1 MGLSGLSLT
10 YRPRYNYL
18 SLRVAPTITMDKRW
32 VIRKHDHGRAAALAG
47 ELNVSPL
54 VAALLIARGYDDA
67 EKATSFL
74 NPSYDHLHEPY
85 LLKGMR
91 EAVDRIF
98 RAIDAGEKI
107 LIWGDYD
114 VDGTTGTVLLRKT
127 LKILGANTAFHV
139 PNRFTEGYGINIPAL
154 DEAKTD
160 GCRVVISV
168 DCGIRSFEPIAWA
181 KENGLD
187 FIVTD
192 HHISDPERGNPD
204 AYAVINPNQP
214 ECEYPDKHLAGVGVA
229 FKLAHALLR
238 EKKKDHL
245 VPAFLK
251 ITAIGTVADI
261 MQLTGENR
269 AIVALGLRDLPN
281 TRNYGLKALMEV
293 ADCRSDM
300 TSYHIG
306 FRIAPRINAAGRMD
320 VAKHVVELF
329 ECEDFNEARRLATIL
344 DSRNRERQQVQQQ
357 ITELALTEATELP
370 SRKFVVVAGD
380 GWHRGV
386 IGLAASRIAE
396 RLHRPTIVL
405 SVEDGYAHGSARSI
419 ANYHLLNA
427 LESCPEL
434 FEQFGGH
441 AAAAGMKIKQEN
453 IDAVR
458 EALNRY
464 AETSLTEDHL
474 QPELHIDARVSP
486 QTLTLKL
493 VNELSMLEPFGA
505 GNPKPVLVTG
515 GLLLREEPRVMKE
528 KHLKLW
534 LDGGGGQRFEAV
546 WWDGVER
553 SRERTLTP
561 GSRIEVAY
569 TAEANIWQSNVRLQL
584 VVEDIRA
591 DN

>member
-1 MGLSGLSLT
+1 MEKL
-10 YRPRYNYL
+10 
-18 SLRVAPTITMDKRW
+18 W
-32 VIRKHDHGRAAALAG
+32 VIKKHDHAIAARLAD
-47 ELNVSPL
+47 ELKVSRL
-54 VAALLIARGYDDA
+54 VAALLIARGYD
-67 EKATSFL
+67 TSESAHKFL
-74 NPSYDHLHEPY
+74 NPSYDDLHEPY

-91 EAVDRIF
+91 EAVARIF
-98 RAIDAGEKI
+98 KAIDNGEKV

-127 LKILGANTAFHV
+127 LNLLGGSTSFHV
-139 PNRFTEGYGINIPAL
+139 PDRFTEGYGVNIPAL
-154 DEAKTD
+154 EEAKAD
-160 GCRVVISV
+160 GCTVVISV

-192 HHISDPERGNPD
+192 HHISDPLRGNPD
-204 AYAVINPNQP
+204 AFAVINPNQP
-214 ECEYPDKHLAGVGVA
+214 DCEYPDKHLAGVGVA

-238 EKKKDHL
+238 EKEKEHL

-251 ITAIGTVADI
+251 IAAIGTVADI
-261 MQLTGENR
+261 MKLTGENR

-281 TRNYGLKALMEV
+281 TKNYGLKALMEV
-293 ADCRSDM
+293 ADCTSEM

-320 VAKHVVELF
+320 VAKHVIELF
-329 ECEDFNEARRLATIL
+329 ECEDFGKARTLAAIL
-344 DSRNRERQQVQQQ
+344 DSRNRERQRVQQQ
-357 ITELALTEATELP
+357 ITELALLETKEFGA
-370 SRKFVVVAGD
+370 RKFVVVAGE

-405 SVEDGYAHGSARSI
+405 SIEDGYAHGSARSI
-419 ANYHLLNA
+419 ANYHLLDA
-427 LESCPEL
+427 LESCPDL

-441 AAAAGMKIKQEN
+441 AAAAGMKIRSDK

-458 EALNRY
+458 DALNVY
-464 AETSLTEDHL
+464 AEGSLTDDHL
-474 QPELHIDARVSP
+474 QPQLNIDARVSP
-486 QTLTLKL
+486 ATLNLQMVQDLTR
-493 VNELSMLEPFGA
+493 LEPFGA
-505 GNPKPVLVTG
+505 GNPKPIFVTG
-515 GLLLREEPRVMKE
+515 GLLLRDEPIVMKD

-534 LDGGGGQRFEAV
+534 LADGEGRRFEAV

-553 SRERTLTP
+553 SSGRTLEP
-561 GSRIEVAY
+561 GSRIEMAY
-569 TAEANIWQSNVRLQL
+569 TAEVNVWQSNRRLQL
-584 VVEDIRA
+584 VVEDLRA

>member
-1 MGLSGLSLT
+1 LEKLW
-10 YRPRYNYL
+10 
-18 SLRVAPTITMDKRW
+18 I
-32 VIRKHDHGRAAALAG
+32 IQKHDHARAAQLAA
-47 ELNVSPL
+47 EMNVSPL
-54 VAALLIARGYDDA
+54 VAALLIARGHGTRESA
-67 EKATSFL
+67 HKFL
-74 NPSYDHLHEPY
+74 NPSYDDLHEPF

-91 EAVDRIF
+91 EAVTRIF
-98 RAIDAGEKI
+98 EAIDNGEKF

-127 LKILGANTAFHV
+127 LKILGGETAFHV

-154 DEAKTD
+154 EQAKAD
-160 GCRVVISV
+160 GCKVVISV

-181 KENGLD
+181 KANGLD

-204 AYAVINPNQP
+204 AFTVINPNQP
-214 ECEYPDKHLAGVGVA
+214 ECDYPDKHLAGVGVA

-238 EKKKDHL
+238 EKGKEHL

-251 ITAIGTVADI
+251 IAAIGTVADI

-281 TRNYGLKALMEV
+281 TKNYGLKALMEV
-293 ADCRSDM
+293 ADCTSEM

-320 VAKHVVELF
+320 VADHVVELF
-329 ECEDFNEARRLATIL
+329 EAEDFGKARMLAAIL
-344 DSRNRERQQVQQQ
+344 DSRNRERQRVQQQ
-357 ITELALTEATELP
+357 ITELALLETKVD
-370 SRKFVVVAGD
+370 RKFMVVAGD

-405 SVEDGYAHGSARSI
+405 SIEDGFGHGSARSI
-419 ANYHLLNA
+419 SDYHLLNA

-441 AAAAGMKIKQEN
+441 AAAAGMKVRCEN
-453 IDAVR
+453 IDALR
-458 EALNRY
+458 EALNLY
-464 AETSLTEDHL
+464 AETSLSAEQL
-474 QPELHIDARVSP
+474 QPVLKIDARVSP
-486 QTLTLKL
+486 QSLTLRTVEDL
-493 VNELSMLEPFGA
+493 TMLEPFGA
-505 GNPKPVLVTG
+505 GNPKPIFVTN
-515 GLLLREEPRVMKE
+515 GLFVREEPRVMKE

-534 LDGGGGQRFEAV
+534 LEDNDRRRFEAV

-553 SRERTLTP
+553 SSGRTLTP
-561 GSRIEVAY
+561 GSRIEMAY
-569 TAEANIWQSNVRLQL
+569 TAEANVWRSNKRLQL
-584 VVEDIRA
+584 VVEDLRA

>member
-1 MGLSGLSLT
+1 ME
-10 YRPRYNYL
+10 
-18 SLRVAPTITMDKRW
+18 KRW
-32 VIRKHDHGRAAALAG
+32 VIQKHDHARAAALAA
-47 ELNVSPL
+47 ELRVSPL
-54 VAALLIARGYDDA
+54 IAALLIARGYETADRA
-67 EKATSFL
+67 HKFL
-74 NPSYDHLHEPY
+74 NPSYDDLHEPF
-85 LLKGMR
+85 LLKGMH
-91 EAVDRIF
+91 EAVARIF
-98 RAIDAGEKI
+98 KAIENREKI
-107 LIWGDYD
+107 LVWGDYD

-127 LKILGANTAFHV
+127 LKILGAETAFHV

-154 DEAKTD
+154 EQAKAD
-160 GCRVVISV
+160 GCKLAISV
-168 DCGIRSFEPIAWA
+168 DCGIRGFEPVAWA
-181 KENGLD
+181 RDNGLD

-192 HHISDPERGNPD
+192 HHLSDPERGNPD
-204 AYAVINPNQP
+204 AYAVVNPNQP
-214 ECEYPDKHLAGVGVA
+214 DCTYPDKHLAGVGVA

-238 EKKKDHL
+238 ERQKENL
-245 VPAFLK
+245 VPSFLK
-251 ITAIGTVADI
+251 IAAIGTIADI

-320 VAKHVVELF
+320 VARHVVELF
-329 ECEDFNEARRLATIL
+329 EAEDFGEARRLAGIL

-357 ITELALTEATELP
+357 ITELALLETASVTGK
-370 SRKFVVVAGD
+370 KFVVVAGE

-405 SVEDGYAHGSARSI
+405 SMEDGYAHGSARSI

-441 AAAAGMKIKQEN
+441 AAAAGMKIKCEN
-453 IDAVR
+453 L
-458 EALNRY
+458 EALRDALDRY
-464 AETSLTEDHL
+464 AETSLNDELL
-474 QPELHIDARVSP
+474 QPELRIDARVAP
-486 QTLTLKL
+486 ATLDLKL
-493 VNELSMLEPFGA
+493 VRELAMLEPFGA
-505 GNPKPVLVTG
+505 GNPKPVLVTK
-515 GLLLREEPRVMKE
+515 GLYVRDEPHIMKD

-534 LDGGGGQRFEAV
+534 LDDGNGRRFEVV

-553 SRERTLTP
+553 SLGRTLTP
-561 GSRIEVAY
+561 GSRIEIAY
-569 TAEANIWQSNVRLQL
+569 TAEANIWQSLARLQL